1 MNFLVYLLFIVLE
14 KIVPLFPLS
23 FTRRIAR
30 LKGIL
35 FYYII
40 PIRKKTALQNVRL
53 AFPGKNEEQVRA
65 IVKYC
70 YINVLIVITE
80 FFYIPKLKLN
90 ALKETFKI
98 SNPEIIKEKL
108 KDGKGLIL
116 ISAHF
121 GNWEL
126 GAYAIGR
133 ICGEPLNVI
142 VKEQSNTLVDKEI
155 NEIREVSLMED
166 GQTDNKM
173 QDTRMQGNR
182 MQGNRMQGNKMIDMR
197 NSLRE
202 VLTLLKEN
210 KIVAMLGDQAAPKEN
225 VKVNFFIKDVP
236 TFEGTARFAIK
247 TGAAVLFGVPVRND
261 DYSYAIT
268 FREIDMNKYKEYND
282 QNVKALTQE
291 HTNMLVEMIKE
302 NPGHWLWFHK
312 RFKNTAQ

>member
-1 MNFLVYLLFIVLE
+1 MDFLVYLLFIVLE

-30 LKGIL
+30 FKGIL

-53 AFPGKNEEQVRA
+53 AFPGKNDEQVRA
-65 IVKYC
+65 VVKYC

-155 NEIREVSLMED
+155 NEIREVRLKED
-166 GQTDNKM
+166 RQTDNKM
-173 QDTRMQGNR
+173 QGNR
-182 MQGNRMQGNKMIDMR
+182 MIDMR

-261 DYSYAIT
+261 DYSYSIT
-268 FREIDMNKYKEYND
+268 FREIDMNKYKEYNN

-291 HTNMLVEMIKE
+291 HSNMLVEMIKE

-312 RFKNTAQ
+312 RFKNTAR